1 MPWGGAKNTSDMRHW
16 YAGSPDAEKSSLHPP
31 RSHACARLTN
41 FILLC
46 GAQARDHLPRA
57 DRGQLIIDGLSR
69 VAQSSWSRMLL
80 RRELTTG
87 QLLLPG
93 AHRLSRTQACTR
105 VSCSMWACAEAL
117 GSRGESH
124 VHVPGRLL
132 TCGAV

>member
-1 MPWGGAKNTSDMRHW
+1 MA
-16 YAGSPDAEKSSLHPP
+16 
-31 RSHACARLTN
+31 
-41 FILLC
+41 
-46 GAQARDHLPRA
+46 LPRA
-57 DRGQLIIDGLSR
+57 EAFALDRRPASR
-69 VAQSSWSRMLL
+69 AERTDSEPAAARGEAAGRAIRL
-80 RRELTTG
+80 
-87 QLLLPG
+87 